1 MTRKSEGVGMGG
13 AYRLILNL
21 KNLNENIHFKMHG
34 FKMVENYCFMAF
46 LDIKDSYYS
55 IPVDESSQKYLK
67 FIWEEQ
73 LNQFCVLPNGISS
86 CPR

>member
-1 MTRKSEGVGMGG
+1 MGG

-21 KNLNENIHFKMHG
+21 KNLNENIHFKRHG
-34 FKMVENYCFMAF
+34 LKEIFKMVENNCFMAS